1 MIFADAQQ
9 RFSNRV
15 KDSALYRP
23 SYPPALLDL
32 MRTECGLRPEQSI
45 ADIGSGTGL
54 LTKLLL
60 ENGNRV
66 FGVEPNA
73 EMRAAGEHFLQDY
86 TNFSSVTGSAE
97 ATALPWQSVD
107 FITAGQAFHW
117 FNVRLAAKEFCRI
130 LKPSRWVVGVWEA
143 RRLDDT

>member
-1 MIFADAQQ
+1 MTFADAQQ

-15 KDSALYRP
+15 TDYARYRP

-97 ATALPWQSVD
+97 PATA
-107 FITAGQAFHW
+107 
-117 FNVRLAAKEFCRI
+117 
-130 LKPSRWVVGVWEA
+130 SRK
-143 RRLDDT
+143 